1 MPDMNASYSTIGI
14 DLGIGSCGW
23 AYIRETNDSGEIV
36 ALGVRTFDVPE
47 TAKERTPT
55 NQLRRQYRG
64 LRRVLRRRRQRM
76 SAVRALLVQ
85 HGLLTDA
92 SRNALY
98 SSNQSPWQLRADG
111 LDRLLSPLEFALALG
126 HVAKHRGF
134 RSNSKRDRGANAP
147 KDSSDMLKVIEATRQ
162 KLADYRTVG
171 EMFARDPDY
180 AGRKRNRDGDYSRSI
195 LRQDQEREIA
205 LLFDRQRHFG
215 NALASQE
222 LQACYADIAFSQ
234 RPLADSEDM
243 VGFCGFEPAEKRAAK
258 FSYSFE
264 LFRFLAR
271 LTQIRVNEQPLNVD
285 DIRVA
290 LKDFGSRT
298 GLSFKQL
305 RKQLGLADSQRFDG
319 VSLENEKQ
327 DVVSRHGKPF
337 EGTAALR
344 NCLGPAWSSLLAHPA
359 KLDAIAFVLSFRE
372 DITSIRNGLQ
382 DIDLEPVILDALMQG
397 VEDGSFA
404 RFKGAGHISAKACR
418 AIIPFMQQGLVYS
431 EACAK
436 AGYDHAARP
445 MEDLESIGNPVA
457 RKALREAVK
466 QIKAVVAEYGVPDF
480 FHIELARDVGKSQ
493 EEREEIRFGIEKRNK
508 EKEKLREKFREDVGR
523 DPSGAEDLLRY
534 ELWKEQNG
542 RCLYSDEYID
552 PNWIVS
558 SDNRVQVDHI
568 LPWSRS
574 GDDSFINKTLCL
586 AKANQEKKGRT
597 PYEWL
602 GNNEVR
608 WEKFTQSVESIKA
621 MKGRKKRNY
630 LLKDASL
637 LEEKFRPRN
646 LGDTRYA
653 TRLLLNLLKTIY
665 PESTVR
671 ARPGSLTDRLRR
683 GWSLQGMKKGADG
696 KRVEDDRHHALDA
709 LIVATIGEAALQR
722 LTKAFQEA
730 ERRGDHRSFANLTPP
745 WEGFRQEA
753 EEKLREVFVSRA
765 ERRRARG
772 AGHEA
777 TIRQIINTEDGERV
791 SERKAIEKI
800 TEADLGRV
808 KDPERNKAAIE
819 AVRSWILAGKPK
831 DNPPLSPKG
840 DPIRKIR
847 LISNGKPAVRVRDGT
862 ADRGEIVR
870 VDVFRKANKKGK
882 YEFYLVPIYPHQVAD
897 KKKWPTPPNQAIVAY
912 KDEELWPVMTTDY
925 EFMWSLSPFCFV
937 ELEKPDGTFI
947 DGYFRG
953 VDRTTGAIGLSPH
966 ETRSSLNRGIGVKS
980 LTHLSK
986 WHIDRLGRRF
996 EIKQE
1001 IRTWHGVACT

>member
-1 MPDMNASYSTIGI
+1 MNASFTTLGI

-23 AYIRETNDSGEIV
+23 AYIRETEDKGEIV
-36 ALGVRTFDVPE
+36 GLGVRTFDVPE

-55 NQLRRQYRG
+55 NQLRRQFRG

-76 SAVRALLVQ
+76 NALRVLLAQ
-85 HGLLTDA
+85 HGLLSDDA
-92 SRNALY
+92 RDALY
-98 SSNQSPWQLRADG
+98 SASHSPWQLRAAG
-111 LDRLLSPLEFALALG
+111 LDRRLSPLEFALVLG
-126 HVAKHRGF
+126 HIAKHRGF

-162 KLADYRTVG
+162 RLADYRTVG

-195 LRQDQEREIA
+195 LRQDQEREIT
-205 LLFDRQRHFG
+205 LLFEWQQQLG
-215 NALASQE
+215 NQLASHE
-222 LQACYADIAFSQ
+222 LEAAYAEIAFSQ
-234 RPLADSEDM
+234 RPLADSEHM
-243 VGFCGFEPAEKRAAK
+243 VGACGFEPNEKRAAR

-271 LTQIRVNEQPLNVD
+271 LTQIRIAEQPLSAE
-285 DIRVA
+285 DIRIA
-290 LKDFGSRT
+290 IKDFGAKT

-305 RKQLGLADSQRFDG
+305 RKQLGLPDGARFDG
-319 VSLENEKQ
+319 VAPENEGQ
-327 DVVSRHGKPF
+327 DVISRHGKPF
-337 EGTAALR
+337 MGTATLR
-344 NCLGPAWSSLLAHPA
+344 SVLGPAWASMLAMPE
-359 KLDAIAFVLSFRE
+359 KLDAIAFILTFRE
-372 DITSIRNGLQ
+372 DINSIRTGLEQ
-382 DIDLEPVILDALMQG
+382 LGLEAVILDALMVG

-418 AIIPFMQQGLVYS
+418 AIIPFMAQGLVYS
-431 EACAK
+431 DACAK

-445 MEDLESIGNPVA
+445 VEDLDSIANPVA

-466 QIKAVVAEYGVPDF
+466 QIKAVVTEYGVPDF

-508 EKEKLREKFREDVGR
+508 EKDRLREKFKDDVGR
-523 DPSGAEDLLRY
+523 EPNSGEDLLRY

-552 PNWIVS
+552 PNWIVA

-586 AKANQEKKGRT
+586 AKANQEKKGQT
-597 PYEWL
+597 PYEWF
-602 GNNEVR
+602 GKNEAR
-608 WEKFTQSVESIKA
+608 WEKFTQGVESIKA

-630 LLKDASL
+630 LLKDATL

-665 PESTVR
+665 PDSTVR
-671 ARPGSLTDRLRR
+671 ARPGALTDRLRR
-683 GWSLQGMKKGADG
+683 GWGMQGKKKDADG
-696 KRVEDDRHHALDA
+696 KRIEDDRHHALDA

-730 ERRGDHRSFANLTPP
+730 ERKGDHRSFTNLVPP

-753 EEKLREVFVSRA
+753 EGKLRETFVSRA

-777 TIRQIINTEDGERV
+777 TIRQIIATDDGDRV
-791 SERKAIEKI
+791 SERKSVEKL

-808 KDPERNKAAIE
+808 KDAERNTALIDSLRA
-819 AVRSWILAGKPK
+819 WIAAGKPK
-831 DNPPLSPKG
+831 GSAPLSPKG
-840 DPIRKIR
+840 DPIRKVR
-847 LISNGKPAVRVRDGT
+847 LISNGKPAVQVRGGA

-870 VDVFRKANKKGK
+870 VDVFRKANRKGK
-882 YEFYLVPIYPHQVAD
+882 FEFYLVPIYPHQVAD
-897 KKKWPTPPNQAIVAY
+897 EKTWPKPPNQAIVAY
-912 KDEELWPVMTTDY
+912 KDEVDWPEMTPDY
-925 EFMWSLSPFCFV
+925 EFMWSLNPFCFV
-937 ELEKPDGTFI
+937 ELEKADGTFI

-966 ETRSSLNRGIGVKS
+966 ETRSTSSRGIGVKS
-980 LTHLSK
+980 LTRLSK
-986 WHIDRLGRRF
+986 WQIDRLGRRF